1 MLHAFCAF
9 VAFQAL
15 TTTTTP
21 NDNYICAIPLTAPPE
36 PIHIPVGVQTKSDY
50 MNTELGQRVCKEYPI
65 EARSLRFHLH
75 IYSYIHLHTLTH
87 TPLHPH
93 TLTSKRIC
101 VQSLLYSL
109 SSLLLTCL
117 HRMYIVSLRSCKA
130 CTNHTVTVTLTYD
143 IKQISFTEYRML
155 CSVYRKRCSCPQ
167 FIVAYL
173 VSYIVCY
180 IQPSMCVFQRE
191 RV

>member
-1 MLHAFCAF
+1 MQNSINVRFYCNLLAELSLQCFYLLHAFCAF

-15 TTTTTP
+15 TTTATP

-87 TPLHPH
+87 TNTLPQLHLHPQSS
-93 TLTSKRIC
+93 TSKRIC

-109 SSLLLTCL
+109 SLTPS
-117 HRMYIVSLRSCKA
+117 YVSAS
-130 CTNHTVTVTLTYD
+130 Y
-143 IKQISFTEYRML
+143 
-155 CSVYRKRCSCPQ
+155 VYRKP
-167 FIVAYL
+167 
-173 VSYIVCY
+173 
-180 IQPSMCVFQRE
+180 
-191 RV
+191 